1 LQSSDRLFN
10 SCTFTQEEGEGGKE
24 GGGEGGGKPAVS
36 LDELEEWEKKQEAER
51 QGKVMALEGEREE
64 EDEGEEGEEEG
75 MEGGGGGKVG
85 L

>member
-1 LQSSDRLFN
+1 M
-10 SCTFTQEEGEGGKE
+10 
-24 GGGEGGGKPAVS
+24 S
-36 LDELEEWEKKQEAER
+36 LDELEEWEKKLEAER